1 MTVFQLGRAGA
12 CAVGHTRQACPAEYV
27 PLLFISF
34 WGLIFGGSLHFFQN
48 FFQTPKSA
56 LDSFM
61 H

>member
-1 MTVFQLGRAGA
+1 MTVFQLGWAGA
-12 CAVGHTRQACPAEYV
+12 CDVGHTRQVCPAEYV

-34 WGLIFGGSLHFFQN
+34 LGLIFGDSLHFFQN
-48 FFQTPKSA
+48 FFQTPEPT